1 MLMEKNIIGRKYT
14 WKYFRDEVLG
24 TYFQM
29 IQENKGLHN
38 VLKVFKFEIVKKKK
52 KEQQRWRKYT
62 NRILP
67 ENWVLSKKESNGN
80 SRTEN

>member
-1 MLMEKNIIGRKYT
+1 M
-14 WKYFRDEVLG
+14 LG

-52 KEQQRWRKYT
+52 KKNSKDEENTPTEFYQKIEFFLKKNQMA
-62 NRILP
+62 IL
-67 ENWVLSKKESNGN
+67 ELKINLSRLIDRLSK
-80 SRTEN
+80 R